1 MKTTRTIEEYL
12 SNSLSDYERE
22 ELEKLIS
29 ADLELADLV
38 KLHDEVNQ
46 SIRDEGL
53 FLLKHRLEEISG
65 NYIKKKTVIRYLA
78 VAAVFLFLILS
89 FSLRFIF
96 PYNIDPSRLFEKYYR
111 PFETNIITRS
121 TTELSLFEQ
130 GILEYQL
137 GHYSEALKIFRA
149 LDEKRIAD
157 NNMLYFYLGLA
168 FLGNEEFTDA
178 SSMFSII
185 PRDWNNPHKVHRD
198 WYMALTYIAMG
209 RTDQA
214 GPILSEIAGNEGI
227 YSREA
232 SVILKKL

>member
-96 PYNIDPSRLFEKYYR
+96 P
-111 PFETNIITRS
+111 
-121 TTELSLFEQ
+121 
-130 GILEYQL
+130 
-137 GHYSEALKIFRA
+137 
-149 LDEKRIAD
+149 
-157 NNMLYFYLGLA
+157 
-168 FLGNEEFTDA
+168 
-178 SSMFSII
+178 
-185 PRDWNNPHKVHRD
+185 
-198 WYMALTYIAMG
+198 
-209 RTDQA
+209 
-214 GPILSEIAGNEGI
+214 
-227 YSREA
+227 
-232 SVILKKL
+232 